1 VESATRAAADIAGVK
16 DFDTQYAGVV
26 GQVRTD
32 ASIGTALGVN
42 STPAFFVNGRRIPGG
57 GMPPQY
63 FEALIELELK
73 RAK

>member
-1 VESATRAAADIAGVK
+1 MAGVL
-16 DFDTQYAGVV
+16 
-26 GQVRTD
+26 GQIRTD
-32 ASIGTALGVN
+32 ASIGSSLGVN
-42 STPAFFVNGRRIPGG
+42 STPAFFVNGKRIPGG